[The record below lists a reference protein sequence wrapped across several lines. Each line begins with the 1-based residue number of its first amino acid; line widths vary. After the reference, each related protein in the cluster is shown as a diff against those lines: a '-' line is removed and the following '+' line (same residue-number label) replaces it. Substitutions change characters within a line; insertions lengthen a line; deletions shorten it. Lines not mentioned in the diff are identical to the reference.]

1 LLKQCYTRLVEDLI
15 LKLFYWF
22 KHSAA
27 RREDYKTV
35 QISLQLDEVFL
46 LRHVPS
52 RWLSLQPAVVRIVSQ
67 WSAIKSYFKHLPE
80 DDKAI
85 EKNDHYKAFQIL
97 LDNPQTFVQLQ
108 FVSEVAPLFSGFL
121 EMFQHEGPM
130 VHVLYTALCDLVRK
144 VMLRFLTTDAV
155 GTRSGKHL
163 LEINIRNM
171 ANMRPIDQ
179 LEIGE
184 CTKKAMT
191 AVKKE
196 QHKGILMDM
205 RNFYICGAEYLLKNL
220 PLSNTVLKDLSC
232 LQPSARSEAES
243 EGAIRR
249 LARKL
254 PQVILDDEV
263 SIVSD
268 EWKLYALDDLVLV
281 EDDLKPYVVDSY
293 WAKVLQ
299 RRNSLGQPK
308 YSILGKVVKAC
319 LSLSHGNSD
328 AERSFSSN
336 KRTVTPERVS
346 LSEETINAVRL
357 VKDAL
362 RIRGGGKA
370 INISVTHSLQQKAR
384 TAYSK
389 YKEFQEQSRKKAPEE
404 KKAAE
409 LNQQQREEERKRKQE
424 EAARVKLRSEEK
436 EMLKKHETEL
446 QGKEKEQ
453 HNILKSSG
461 ALLHEAEE
469 KLSTAIKSG
478 NIDQIGISH
487 GLLEVAR
494 KRMDSATAELCS
506 IAQTRKRNAEK
517 AALAD
522 NQDHRTKRQIPS
534 DASK

>member
-1 LLKQCYTRLVEDLI
+1 
-15 LKLFYWF
+15 
-22 KHSAA
+22 
-27 RREDYKTV
+27 
-35 QISLQLDEVFL
+35 
-46 LRHVPS
+46 
-52 RWLSLQPAVVRIVSQ
+52 
-67 WSAIKSYFKHLPE
+67 
-80 DDKAI
+80 
-85 EKNDHYKAFQIL
+85 
-97 LDNPQTFVQLQ
+97 
-108 FVSEVAPLFSGFL
+108 
-121 EMFQHEGPM
+121 
-130 VHVLYTALCDLVRK
+130 
-144 VMLRFLTTDAV
+144 
-155 GTRSGKHL
+155 
-163 LEINIRNM
+163 
-171 ANMRPIDQ
+171 
-179 LEIGE
+179 
-184 CTKKAMT
+184 
-191 AVKKE
+191 
-196 QHKGILMDM
+196 MDM

-357 VKDAL
+357 AKDAL

-389 YKEFQEQSRKKAPEE
+389 YKEFQEQSRKKALEE